1 LRNRQ
6 NRNLHLEFKRLDLLL
21 NFNLIADGMN
31 LKPTSSL
38 SESKEVAR
46 IAGFFL
52 QAKTRQ
58 NLAENRQIGQSDEA
72 KDNF

>member
-1 LRNRQ
+1 
-6 NRNLHLEFKRLDLLL
+6 L

-38 SESKEVAR
+38 SENKEIAR

>member
-1 LRNRQ
+1 
-6 NRNLHLEFKRLDLLL
+6 L